1 VISGEPVNPTRGRYV
16 SPVERLGAGEGG
28 RDARAGTD
36 EESSARLS
44 RTSWARL
51 LGSAGVL
58 SVLVWRL
65 GTGPFLDGV
74 RTVGWRSLTAAS
86 VIAAVT
92 TVCCAW
98 RWQTVVRGLGVD
110 LPFGAA
116 VSAYYRSLFLNAV
129 LPGGVVGDVHRGVRH
144 GHDVGDLGRG
154 LRAVAWERTAGQVV
168 QVVLTM
174 VVLLTFPSPVR
185 ASMPVV
191 AAVVVVL
198 ALCIPPLVRLLPEGE
213 ELLLAR
219 AWRAARSDVRDGLL
233 VRRAW
238 PRVVLASLVA
248 GAGYAGTFLIAARTA
263 GVTASFARL
272 VPLALLVLLGATLP
286 SLAGWGPREGMAA
299 WAFAAAGLGEA
310 QGVATAVV
318 YGVLAVVSSLP
329 GAVVLV
335 VGWLRQ
341 RTRRG
346 QPAAR
351 RELRVSV
358 AAGREGCGGD

>member
-1 VISGEPVNPTRGRYV
+1 
-16 SPVERLGAGEGG
+16 
-28 RDARAGTD
+28 
-36 EESSARLS
+36 
-44 RTSWARL
+44 
-51 LGSAGVL
+51 
-58 SVLVWRL
+58 
-65 GTGPFLDGV
+65 
-74 RTVGWRSLTAAS
+74 
-86 VIAAVT
+86 
-92 TVCCAW
+92 
-98 RWQTVVRGLGVD
+98 
-110 LPFGAA
+110 
-116 VSAYYRSLFLNAV
+116 LFLNAV

-168 QVVLTM
+168 QIVLTM

-198 ALCIPPLVRLLPEGE
+198 ALCIVPLARVLPAGE
-213 ELLLAR
+213 ESLLAR
-219 AWRAARSDVRDGLL
+219 AWRVVRSDVRDGLL

-238 PRVVLASLVA
+238 PRVVLASFVA
-248 GAGYAGTFLIAARTA
+248 GAGYAGTFLTAARTA

-272 VPLALLVLLGATLP
+272 VPLALLVLLAATLP
-286 SLAGWGPREGMAA
+286 GLAGWGPREGMAA

-341 RTRRG
+341 RSGRR
-346 QPAAR
+346 QPAAL